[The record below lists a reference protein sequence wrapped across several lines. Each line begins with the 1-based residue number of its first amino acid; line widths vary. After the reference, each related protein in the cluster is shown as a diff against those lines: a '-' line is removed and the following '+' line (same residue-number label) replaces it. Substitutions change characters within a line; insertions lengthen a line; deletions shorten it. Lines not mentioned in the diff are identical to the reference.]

1 MTEMF
6 EGHEAVDGEIGE
18 VAVVADEA
26 GEVAAPGDE
35 RGMTTAEYAVGVV
48 LVITLV
54 TIVIKALQAGWF
66 AALIKTLIGVIFK
79 AITGAL

>member
-6 EGHEAVDGEIGE
+6 EGHEAVDGE

-79 AITGAL
+79 AITGAF